1 MSNNENK
8 IREQLAKSN
17 EKDREISKELETSFL
32 DYAMSVIVARAI
44 PDARDGFKPVHRR
57 VLYAAWNLGMTSNSQ
72 YKKSARLVGEV
83 IGKYHPHGDTAVYDT
98 MVRLAQDFSMRYPLI
113 DGHGNF
119 GSIDGDSAAAMRY
132 TEAKMSKI
140 ADTMLENI
148 DKNTVDFI
156 DNYDGS
162 EQEPLVLPAIFPN
175 MLANGSS
182 GIAVGMATNIP
193 PHNLNEI
200 IAGIELVA
208 HNSNVSIDEIAKVL
222 IGPDFPTAAQII
234 GSSGIN
240 NYFKTGHGSITIRS
254 KVDIDYMDNGKPR
267 LIVKELPYLVNK
279 QQLVEK
285 ITELVKNDQLDGITD
300 LRDESNRL
308 GVRIII
314 ELRRDVV
321 PEVILNKLF
330 KTTQLQTN
338 FAVNMLALVKNEP
351 RLLNIKEALQ
361 IYIDHQIEVLLRKT
375 KFDLKKAQDRL
386 HILEGLH
393 IAVQHIDAII
403 KLIRL
408 AKDDKKLHEELISS
422 FKLSAIQAKAILEM
436 RLRSLSAMEQTKIVD
451 EMKALQKNID
461 FFNLVLNN
469 HNKQIEIIIEQ
480 LKKIVDKF
488 GDERRTE
495 IISNGIADIDE
506 EDLIPIED
514 IVITMSTRGYLKR
527 MAIDTYRS
535 QHRGGIG
542 VTGLTT
548 HNDDDVMRIIVAN
561 THTDILLFSDFGK
574 VYRLRGHEIPIGS
587 RQSKGI
593 PAINFV
599 QIEKTE
605 KIVTILPIDEYKENV
620 SLIFATIKGIVKR
633 TLITEFEHINRNG
646 KIALSLKEN
655 DKLFDVQICND
666 QDEVYLGNSIGKLVR
681 FQATQVRNMGRTATG
696 VKGINIDGGS
706 VIGFSTSQTGNKIL
720 SIGARG
726 VGKLTDVSLYRLT
739 KRGSKGVTTLKIT
752 PKTGKLV
759 FTSCVEG
766 TEDALLIT
774 KKGMII
780 RFSLSEI
787 RDIGRTT
794 SGVKLMDI
802 EDDDRIISV
811 SIFKNSGQTNDQQT
825 QLENNNVIEENDVNK
840 KDTNSNA

>member
-17 EKDREISKELETSFL
+17 EQDREISKELETSFL

-57 VLYAAWNLGMTSNSQ
+57 VLYAAWNLGMTSGSQ

-148 DKNTVDFI
+148 EKQTVDFV

-200 IAGIELVA
+200 AAGIELVA
-208 HNSNVSIDEIAKVL
+208 KNPEVSIEEIVKVL
-222 IGPDFPTAAQII
+222 RGPDFPTAAQII
-234 GSSGIN
+234 GGAGIN
-240 NYFKTGHGSITIRS
+240 EYFNTGRGSITIRS
-254 KVDIDYMDNGKPR
+254 KVDIEAMDNGKSR
-267 LIVKELPYLVNK
+267 LIVRELPYLVNK
-279 QQLVEK
+279 QQLIEK
-285 ITELVKNDQLDGITD
+285 ITELVKNNQIDGITD

-308 GVRIII
+308 GVRVVI

-338 FAVNMLALVKNEP
+338 FAVNMLALVGTEP
-351 RLLNIKEALQ
+351 RLLNIKQALQ
-361 IYIDHQIEVLLRKT
+361 IYIDHQINVLLRKT

-393 IAVQHIDAII
+393 IASLHIDQII
-403 KLIRL
+403 KMIRS
-408 AKDDKKLHEELISS
+408 AKDDKILQEQLISS
-422 FKLSAIQAKAILEM
+422 FKLSIVQAKAILEM
-436 RLRSLSAMEQTKIVD
+436 RLRSLSAMEQSKIVD
-451 EMKALQKNID
+451 EMKILKENIQ
-461 FFNLVLNN
+461 FFNLVLQD
-469 HNKQIEIIIEQ
+469 HNKQIDIILEQ

-495 IISNGIADIDE
+495 IVYGGIADIDE

-527 MAIDTYRS
+527 MAVDTYRS
-535 QHRGGIG
+535 QHRGGVG

-548 HNDDDVMRIIVAN
+548 HNDDDVMKILVAN

-574 VYRLRGHEIPIGS
+574 VYRLRGHEIPVGS

-605 KIVTILPIDEYKENV
+605 HIITMLPIDEYDEKT
-620 SLIFATIKGIVKR
+620 SLMFATVKGIVKR
-633 TLITEFEHINRNG
+633 TVITEFEHINRNG
-646 KIALSLKEN
+646 KIALSLKDG
-655 DKLFDVQICND
+655 DKLFDVQICSDDN
-666 QDEVYLGNSIGKLVR
+666 EIYLGNSTGKLVR
-681 FQATQVRNMGRTATG
+681 FKVSDVRKMGRTAAG

-706 VIGFSTSQTGNKIL
+706 VIGFSTSLTGDKIL
-720 SIGARG
+720 SIGSRG
-726 VGKLTDVSLYRLT
+726 VGKISDVNLYRLT
-739 KRGSKGVTTLKIT
+739 KRGSKGVTTLKVT
-752 PKTGKLV
+752 PKTGKLI
-759 FTSCVEG
+759 FTSCVDG

-780 RFSLSEI
+780 RFSLTQI
-787 RDIGRTT
+787 RDIGRAT
-794 SGVKLMDI
+794 SGVKLMNI

-811 SIFKNSGQTNDQQT
+811 AIFKNTDHETETDG
-825 QLENNNVIEENDVNK
+825 
-840 KDTNSNA
+840 NSPVATAIKS

>member
-17 EKDREISKELETSFL
+17 EQDREISKELETSFL

-57 VLYAAWNLGMTSNSQ
+57 VLYAAWNLGMTSGSQ

-148 DKNTVDFI
+148 EKQTVDFV

-200 IAGIELVA
+200 AAGIELVA
-208 HNSNVSIDEIAKVL
+208 KNPEVSIEEIVKVL
-222 IGPDFPTAAQII
+222 HGPDFPTAAQII
-234 GSSGIN
+234 GGAGIN
-240 NYFKTGHGSITIRS
+240 EYFNTGRGSITIRS
-254 KVDIDYMDNGKPR
+254 KVDIEAMDNGKSR
-267 LIVKELPYLVNK
+267 LIVRELPYLVNK
-279 QQLVEK
+279 QQLIEK
-285 ITELVKNDQLDGITD
+285 ITELVKNNQIDGITD

-308 GVRIII
+308 GVRVVI

-338 FAVNMLALVKNEP
+338 FAVNMLALVGTEP
-351 RLLNIKEALQ
+351 RLLNIKQALQ
-361 IYIDHQIEVLLRKT
+361 IYIDHQINVLLRKT

-393 IAVQHIDAII
+393 IASLHIDQII
-403 KLIRL
+403 KMIRS
-408 AKDDKKLHEELISS
+408 AKDDKILQEQLISS
-422 FKLSAIQAKAILEM
+422 FKLSIVQAKAILEM
-436 RLRSLSAMEQTKIVD
+436 RLRSLSAMEQSKIVD
-451 EMKALQKNID
+451 EMKILKENIQ
-461 FFNLVLNN
+461 FFNLVLQD
-469 HNKQIEIIIEQ
+469 HNKQIDIILEQ

-495 IISNGIADIDE
+495 IVYGGIADIDE

-527 MAIDTYRS
+527 MAVDTYRS
-535 QHRGGIG
+535 QHRGGVG

-548 HNDDDVMRIIVAN
+548 HNDDDVMKILVAN

-574 VYRLRGHEIPIGS
+574 VYRLRGHEIPVGS

-605 KIVTILPIDEYKENV
+605 HIITMLPIDEYDEKT
-620 SLIFATIKGIVKR
+620 SLMFATVKGIVER
-633 TLITEFEHINRNG
+633 TVITEFEHINRNG
-646 KIALSLKEN
+646 KIALSLKDG
-655 DKLFDVQICND
+655 DKLFDVQICSDDN
-666 QDEVYLGNSIGKLVR
+666 EIYLGNSTGKLVR
-681 FQATQVRNMGRTATG
+681 FKVSDVRKMGRTAAG

-706 VIGFSTSQTGNKIL
+706 VIGFSTSLTGDKIL
-720 SIGARG
+720 SIGSRG
-726 VGKLTDVSLYRLT
+726 VGKISDVNLYRLT
-739 KRGSKGVTTLKIT
+739 KRGSKGVTTLKVT
-752 PKTGKLV
+752 PKTGKLI
-759 FTSCVEG
+759 FTSCVDG

-780 RFSLSEI
+780 RFSLTQI
-787 RDIGRTT
+787 RDIGRAT
-794 SGVKLMDI
+794 SGVKLMNI

-811 SIFKNSGQTNDQQT
+811 AIFKNTDHETETDG
-825 QLENNNVIEENDVNK
+825 
-840 KDTNSNA
+840 NSPVATTIKS

>member
-17 EKDREISKELETSFL
+17 EQDREISKELETSFL

-57 VLYAAWNLGMTSNSQ
+57 VLYAAWNLGMTSGSQ

-148 DKNTVDFI
+148 EKQTVDFV

-200 IAGIELVA
+200 AAGIELVA
-208 HNSNVSIDEIAKVL
+208 KNPEVSIEEIVKVL
-222 IGPDFPTAAQII
+222 HGPDFPTAAQII
-234 GSSGIN
+234 GGAGIN
-240 NYFKTGHGSITIRS
+240 EYFNTGRGSITIRS
-254 KVDIDYMDNGKPR
+254 KVDIEAMDNGKSR
-267 LIVKELPYLVNK
+267 LIVRELPYLVNK
-279 QQLVEK
+279 QQLIEK
-285 ITELVKNDQLDGITD
+285 ITELVKNNQIDGITD

-308 GVRIII
+308 GVRVVI

-338 FAVNMLALVKNEP
+338 FAVNMLALVGTEP
-351 RLLNIKEALQ
+351 RLLNIKQALQ
-361 IYIDHQIEVLLRKT
+361 IYIDHQINVLLRKT

-393 IAVQHIDAII
+393 IASLHIDQII
-403 KLIRL
+403 KMIRS
-408 AKDDKKLHEELISS
+408 AKDDKILQEQLISS
-422 FKLSAIQAKAILEM
+422 FKLSIVQAKAILEM
-436 RLRSLSAMEQTKIVD
+436 RLRSLSAMEQSKIVD
-451 EMKALQKNID
+451 EMKILKENIQ
-461 FFNLVLNN
+461 FFNLVLQD
-469 HNKQIEIIIEQ
+469 HNKQIDIILEQ

-495 IISNGIADIDE
+495 IVYGGIADIDE

-527 MAIDTYRS
+527 MAVDTYRS
-535 QHRGGIG
+535 QHRGGVG

-548 HNDDDVMRIIVAN
+548 HNDDDVMKILVAN

-574 VYRLRGHEIPIGS
+574 VYRLRGHEIPVGS

-605 KIVTILPIDEYKENV
+605 HIITMLPIDEYDEKT
-620 SLIFATIKGIVKR
+620 SLMFATVKGIVKR
-633 TLITEFEHINRNG
+633 TVITEFEHINRNG
-646 KIALSLKEN
+646 KIALSLKDG
-655 DKLFDVQICND
+655 DKLFDVQICSDDN
-666 QDEVYLGNSIGKLVR
+666 EIYLGNSTGKLVR
-681 FQATQVRNMGRTATG
+681 FKVSDVRKMGRTAAG

-706 VIGFSTSQTGNKIL
+706 VIGFSTSLTGDKIL
-720 SIGARG
+720 SIGSRG
-726 VGKLTDVSLYRLT
+726 VGKISDVNLYRLT
-739 KRGSKGVTTLKIT
+739 KRGSKGVTTLKVT
-752 PKTGKLV
+752 PKTGKLI
-759 FTSCVEG
+759 FTSCVDG

-780 RFSLSEI
+780 RFSLTQI
-787 RDIGRTT
+787 RDIGRAT
-794 SGVKLMDI
+794 SGVKLMNI

-811 SIFKNSGQTNDQQT
+811 AIFKNTDHETETDG
-825 QLENNNVIEENDVNK
+825 
-840 KDTNSNA
+840 NSPVATTIKS

>member
-17 EKDREISKELETSFL
+17 EQDREISKELETSFL

-57 VLYAAWNLGMTSNSQ
+57 VLYAAWNLGMTSGSQ

-148 DKNTVDFI
+148 EKQTVDFV

-200 IAGIELVA
+200 AAGIELVA
-208 HNSNVSIDEIAKVL
+208 KNPEVSIEEIVKVL
-222 IGPDFPTAAQII
+222 HGPDFPTAAQII
-234 GSSGIN
+234 GGAGIN
-240 NYFKTGHGSITIRS
+240 EYFNTGRGSITIRS
-254 KVDIDYMDNGKPR
+254 KVDIETMDNGKSR
-267 LIVKELPYLVNK
+267 LIVRELPYLVNK
-279 QQLVEK
+279 QQLIEK
-285 ITELVKNDQLDGITD
+285 ITELVKNNQIDGITD

-308 GVRIII
+308 GVRVVI

-338 FAVNMLALVKNEP
+338 FAVNMLALVGTEP
-351 RLLNIKEALQ
+351 RLLNIKQALQ
-361 IYIDHQIEVLLRKT
+361 IYIDHQINVLLRKT

-393 IAVQHIDAII
+393 IASLHIDQII
-403 KLIRL
+403 KMIRS
-408 AKDDKKLHEELISS
+408 AKDDKILQEQLISS
-422 FKLSAIQAKAILEM
+422 FKLSIVQAKAILEM
-436 RLRSLSAMEQTKIVD
+436 RLRSLSAMEQSKIVD
-451 EMKALQKNID
+451 EMKILKENIQ
-461 FFNLVLNN
+461 FFNLVLQD
-469 HNKQIEIIIEQ
+469 HNKQIDIILEQ

-495 IISNGIADIDE
+495 IVYGGIADIDE

-527 MAIDTYRS
+527 MAVDTYRS
-535 QHRGGIG
+535 QHRGGVG

-548 HNDDDVMRIIVAN
+548 HNDDDVMKILVAN

-574 VYRLRGHEIPIGS
+574 VYRLRGHEIPVGS

-605 KIVTILPIDEYKENV
+605 HIITMLPIDEYDEKT
-620 SLIFATIKGIVKR
+620 SLMFATVKGIVKR
-633 TLITEFEHINRNG
+633 TVITEFEHINRNG
-646 KIALSLKEN
+646 KIALSLKDG
-655 DKLFDVQICND
+655 DKLFDVQICSDDN
-666 QDEVYLGNSIGKLVR
+666 EIYLGNSTGKLVR
-681 FQATQVRNMGRTATG
+681 FKVSDVRKMGRTAAG

-706 VIGFSTSQTGNKIL
+706 VIGFSTSLTGDKIL
-720 SIGARG
+720 SIGSRG
-726 VGKLTDVSLYRLT
+726 VGKISDVNLYRLT
-739 KRGSKGVTTLKIT
+739 KRGSKGVTTLKVT
-752 PKTGKLV
+752 PKTGKLI
-759 FTSCVEG
+759 FTSCVDG

-780 RFSLSEI
+780 RFSLTQI
-787 RDIGRTT
+787 RDIGRAT
-794 SGVKLMDI
+794 SGVKLMNI
-802 EDDDRIISV
+802 EDNDRIISV
-811 SIFKNSGQTNDQQT
+811 AIFKNTDHETETDG
-825 QLENNNVIEENDVNK
+825 
-840 KDTNSNA
+840 NSSVATPTKS

>member
-17 EKDREISKELETSFL
+17 EQDREISKELETSFL

-57 VLYAAWNLGMTSNSQ
+57 VLYAAWNLGMTSGSQ

-148 DKNTVDFI
+148 EKQTVDFV

-193 PHNLNEI
+193 HHNLNEI
-200 IAGIELVA
+200 AAGIELVA
-208 HNSNVSIDEIAKVL
+208 KNPEVSIEEIVKVL
-222 IGPDFPTAAQII
+222 HGPDFPTAAQII
-234 GSSGIN
+234 GGAGIN
-240 NYFKTGHGSITIRS
+240 EYFNTGRGSITIRS
-254 KVDIDYMDNGKPR
+254 KVDIEAMDNGKSR
-267 LIVKELPYLVNK
+267 LIVRELPYLVNK
-279 QQLVEK
+279 QQLIEK
-285 ITELVKNDQLDGITD
+285 ITELVKNNQIDGITD

-308 GVRIII
+308 GVRVVI

-338 FAVNMLALVKNEP
+338 FAVNMLALVGTEP
-351 RLLNIKEALQ
+351 RLLNIKQALQ
-361 IYIDHQIEVLLRKT
+361 IYIDHQINVLLRKT

-393 IAVQHIDAII
+393 IASLHIDQII
-403 KLIRL
+403 KMIRS
-408 AKDDKKLHEELISS
+408 AKDDKILQEQLISS
-422 FKLSAIQAKAILEM
+422 FKLSIVQAKAILEM
-436 RLRSLSAMEQTKIVD
+436 RLRSLSAMEQSKIVD
-451 EMKALQKNID
+451 EMKILKENIQ
-461 FFNLVLNN
+461 FFNLVLQD
-469 HNKQIEIIIEQ
+469 HNKQIDIILEQ

-495 IISNGIADIDE
+495 IVYGGIADIDE

-527 MAIDTYRS
+527 MAVDTYRS
-535 QHRGGIG
+535 QHRGGVG

-548 HNDDDVMRIIVAN
+548 HNDDDVMKILVAN

-574 VYRLRGHEIPIGS
+574 VYRLRGHEIPVGS

-605 KIVTILPIDEYKENV
+605 HIITMLPIDEYDEKT
-620 SLIFATIKGIVKR
+620 SLMFATVKGIVKR
-633 TLITEFEHINRNG
+633 TVITEFEHINRNG
-646 KIALSLKEN
+646 KIALSLKDG
-655 DKLFDVQICND
+655 DKLFDVQICSDDN
-666 QDEVYLGNSIGKLVR
+666 EIYLGNSTGKLVR
-681 FQATQVRNMGRTATG
+681 FKVSDVRKMGRTAAG

-706 VIGFSTSQTGNKIL
+706 VIGFSTSLTGDKIL
-720 SIGARG
+720 SIGSRG
-726 VGKLTDVSLYRLT
+726 VGKISDVNLYRLT
-739 KRGSKGVTTLKIT
+739 KRGSKGVTTLKVT
-752 PKTGKLV
+752 PKTGKLI
-759 FTSCVEG
+759 FTSCVDG

-780 RFSLSEI
+780 RFSLTQI
-787 RDIGRTT
+787 RDIGRAT
-794 SGVKLMDI
+794 SGVKLMNI

-811 SIFKNSGQTNDQQT
+811 AIFKNTDHETETDG
-825 QLENNNVIEENDVNK
+825 
-840 KDTNSNA
+840 NSPVATTIKS

>member
-17 EKDREISKELETSFL
+17 EQDREISKELETSFL

-57 VLYAAWNLGMTSNSQ
+57 VLYAAWNLGMTSGSQ

-148 DKNTVDFI
+148 EKQTVDFV

-200 IAGIELVA
+200 AAWIEFVA
-208 HNSNVSIDEIAKVL
+208 KNPEVSIEEIVKVL
-222 IGPDFPTAAQII
+222 HGPDFPTAAQII
-234 GSSGIN
+234 GGAGIN
-240 NYFKTGHGSITIRS
+240 EYFNTGRGSITIRS
-254 KVDIDYMDNGKPR
+254 KVDIEAMDNGKSR
-267 LIVKELPYLVNK
+267 LIVRELPYLVNK
-279 QQLVEK
+279 QQLIEK
-285 ITELVKNDQLDGITD
+285 ITELVKNNQIDGITD

-308 GVRIII
+308 GVRVVI

-338 FAVNMLALVKNEP
+338 FAVNMLALVGTEP
-351 RLLNIKEALQ
+351 RLLNIKQALQ
-361 IYIDHQIEVLLRKT
+361 IYIDHQINVLLRKT

-393 IAVQHIDAII
+393 IASLHIDQII
-403 KLIRL
+403 KMIRS
-408 AKDDKKLHEELISS
+408 AKDDKILQEQLISS
-422 FKLSAIQAKAILEM
+422 FKLSIVQAKAILEM
-436 RLRSLSAMEQTKIVD
+436 RLRSLSAMEQSKIVD
-451 EMKALQKNID
+451 EMKILKENIQ
-461 FFNLVLNN
+461 FFNLVLQD
-469 HNKQIEIIIEQ
+469 HNKQIDIILEQ

-495 IISNGIADIDE
+495 IVYGGIADIDE

-527 MAIDTYRS
+527 MAVDTYRS
-535 QHRGGIG
+535 QHRGGVG

-548 HNDDDVMRIIVAN
+548 HNDDDVMKILVAN

-574 VYRLRGHEIPIGS
+574 VYRLRGHEIPVGS

-605 KIVTILPIDEYKENV
+605 HIITMLPIDEYDEKT
-620 SLIFATIKGIVKR
+620 SLMFATVKGIVKR
-633 TLITEFEHINRNG
+633 TVITEFEHINRNG
-646 KIALSLKEN
+646 KIALSLKDG
-655 DKLFDVQICND
+655 DKLFDVQICSDDN
-666 QDEVYLGNSIGKLVR
+666 EIYLGNSTGKLVR
-681 FQATQVRNMGRTATG
+681 FKVSDVRKMGRTAAG

-706 VIGFSTSQTGNKIL
+706 VIGFSTSLTGDKIL
-720 SIGARG
+720 SIGSRG
-726 VGKLTDVSLYRLT
+726 VGKISDVNLYRLT
-739 KRGSKGVTTLKIT
+739 KRGSKGVTTLKVT
-752 PKTGKLV
+752 PKTGKLI
-759 FTSCVEG
+759 FTSCVDG

-780 RFSLSEI
+780 RFSLTQI
-787 RDIGRTT
+787 RDIGRAT
-794 SGVKLMDI
+794 SGVKLMNI

-811 SIFKNSGQTNDQQT
+811 AIFKNTDHETETDG
-825 QLENNNVIEENDVNK
+825 
-840 KDTNSNA
+840 NSPVATTIKS

>member
-17 EKDREISKELETSFL
+17 EQDREISKELETSFL

-57 VLYAAWNLGMTSNSQ
+57 VLYAAWNLGMTSASQ

-148 DKNTVDFI
+148 EKQTVDFV

-200 IAGIELVA
+200 AAGIELVA
-208 HNSNVSIDEIAKVL
+208 KNPEVSIEEIVKVL
-222 IGPDFPTAAQII
+222 RGPDFPTAAQII
-234 GSSGIN
+234 GGAGIN
-240 NYFKTGHGSITIRS
+240 EYFNTGRGSITIRS
-254 KVDIDYMDNGKPR
+254 KVDIEAMDNGKSR
-267 LIVKELPYLVNK
+267 LIVRELPYLVNK
-279 QQLVEK
+279 QQLIEK
-285 ITELVKNDQLDGITD
+285 ITELVKNNQIDGITD

-308 GVRIII
+308 GVRVVI
-314 ELRRDVV
+314 ELRRDIV

-338 FAVNMLALVKNEP
+338 FAVNMLALVGTEP
-351 RLLNIKEALQ
+351 RLLNIKQALQ
-361 IYIDHQIEVLLRKT
+361 IYIDHQINVLLRKT

-393 IAVQHIDAII
+393 IASLHIDQII
-403 KLIRL
+403 KMIRS
-408 AKDDKKLHEELISS
+408 AKDDKILQEQLISS
-422 FKLSAIQAKAILEM
+422 FKLSIVQAKAILEM
-436 RLRSLSAMEQTKIVD
+436 RLRSLSAMEQSKIVD
-451 EMKALQKNID
+451 EMKILKENIQ
-461 FFNLVLNN
+461 FFNLVLQD
-469 HNKQIEIIIEQ
+469 HNKQIDIILEQ

-495 IISNGIADIDE
+495 IVYGGIADIDE

-527 MAIDTYRS
+527 MAVDTYRS
-535 QHRGGIG
+535 QHRGGVG

-548 HNDDDVMRIIVAN
+548 HNDDDVMKILVAN

-574 VYRLRGHEIPIGS
+574 VYRLRGHEIPVGS

-605 KIVTILPIDEYKENV
+605 HIITMLPIDEYDEKT
-620 SLIFATIKGIVKR
+620 SLMFATVKGIVKR
-633 TLITEFEHINRNG
+633 TVITEFEHINRNG
-646 KIALSLKEN
+646 KIALSLKDG
-655 DKLFDVQICND
+655 DKLFDVQICSDDN
-666 QDEVYLGNSIGKLVR
+666 EIYLGNSTGKLVR
-681 FQATQVRNMGRTATG
+681 FKVSDVRKMGRTAAG

-706 VIGFSTSQTGNKIL
+706 VIGFSTSLTGDKIL
-720 SIGARG
+720 SIGSRG
-726 VGKLTDVSLYRLT
+726 VGKISDVNLYRLT
-739 KRGSKGVTTLKIT
+739 KRGSKGVTTLKVT
-752 PKTGKLV
+752 PKTGKLI
-759 FTSCVEG
+759 FTSCVDG

-780 RFSLSEI
+780 RFSLTQI
-787 RDIGRTT
+787 RDIGRAT
-794 SGVKLMDI
+794 SGVKLMNI

-811 SIFKNSGQTNDQQT
+811 AIFKNTDHETETDG
-825 QLENNNVIEENDVNK
+825 
-840 KDTNSNA
+840 NSPVATAIKS